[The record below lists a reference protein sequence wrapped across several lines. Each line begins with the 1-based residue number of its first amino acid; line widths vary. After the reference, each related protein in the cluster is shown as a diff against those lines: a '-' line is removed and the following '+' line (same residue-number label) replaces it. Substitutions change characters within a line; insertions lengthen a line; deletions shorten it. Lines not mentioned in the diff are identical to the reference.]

1 MKILLMNNPIYHF
14 CKSPIDFILAFFL
27 VCMLSPIF
35 FFVGLLIFFD
45 LGRPIFFK
53 QKRGGLNENP
63 FYIIKFKTK
72 KNNNNKNINIKDDK
86 RRTSNLGRILRKYSI
101 DEIPSL
107 INIIKGDMS
116 LVGPRPLLF
125 EYHKLYNVHQKKRF
139 LVKPGITGWAQING
153 RNSISWEQKFNLDI
167 WYIENKSFY
176 LDIKIIVKT
185 IAKIFYNNDIDS
197 SKSITMSKFKGS
209 KE

>member
-1 MKILLMNNPIYHF
+1 MNNPIYHF

-35 FFVGLLIFFD
+35 IFVGLLIFFD

-63 FYIIKFKTK
+63 FYIIKFKTM
-72 KNNNNKNINIKDDK
+72 KNSNNKNINIKDDK

-107 INIIKGDMS
+107 INILKGEMS

-139 LVKPGITGWAQING
+139 LVKPGITGWAQISG

-176 LDIKIIVKT
+176 LDIKILVKT